1 MDYHLLGKSG
11 LRTAR
16 VALGTMTFGD
26 DWGWGAPRDTCA
38 RLLDAYLDAGGN
50 HVDTADFYTNGASET
65 ILGELMGDRRDRI
78 VLATKYTLQSRSGD
92 PNAAGNQR
100 RHLVGS
106 LEASLRRL
114 RTDRIDLYWVHAR
127 DVLTPVDEVMR
138 ALDDQVRLGKVL
150 YVGVSDWPA
159 WEIAQAT
166 TLADLR
172 GWTPFVGLQ
181 TQYSLAERA
190 SERDL
195 LPMAR
200 ALGLGVLAWSPLAAG
215 LLSGKY
221 AQPGATG
228 RLADRVRDDERTAH
242 LVRELGAVAGELDA
256 TSSQVALAWL
266 LSRPGVTPLLGAT
279 GEAQLAENLASTE
292 LQLPDDALRRLD
304 AASAVDMGFPHD
316 FLASDQ
322 IRDVVYGDTRERLHP
337 GRPGIELAGFAG

>member
-1 MDYHLLGKSG
+1 MDYHLLGRSG

-50 HVDTADFYTNGASET
+50 FIDTADFYTNGASET
-65 ILGELMGDRRDRI
+65 ILGELLGDAATAI

-100 RHLVGS
+100 KNLVGS

-114 RTDRIDLYWVHAR
+114 RTDYIDLYWVHAR
-127 DVLTPVDEVMR
+127 DVLTPIDEVMR

-159 WEIAQAT
+159 WEVAQAN
-166 TLADLR
+166 TLAELR

-181 TQYSLAERA
+181 IAVQ
-190 SERDL
+190 
-195 LPMAR
+195 PAR
-200 ALGLGVLAWSPLAAG
+200 ARRPSASCCRWRARSELGVLAWSPLAAG

-228 RLADRVRDDERTAH
+228 RLADRVRDDERTAG
-242 LVRELGAVAGELDA
+242 LRARAGRGRRA
-256 TSSQVALAWL
+256 SSAPPPAR
-266 LSRPGVTPLLGAT
+266 SRWPGC
-279 GEAQLAENLASTE
+279 
-292 LQLPDDALRRLD
+292 
-304 AASAVDMGFPHD
+304 
-316 FLASDQ
+316 
-322 IRDVVYGDTRERLHP
+322 
-337 GRPGIELAGFAG
+337 

>member
-1 MDYHLLGKSG
+1 MDYHLLGRSG

-50 HVDTADFYTNGASET
+50 HVDSADFYTNGASET
-65 ILGELMGDRRDRI
+65 ILGELIGDGRDRV
-78 VLATKYTLQSRSGD
+78 VLATKYTLQTRSGD

-166 TLADLR
+166 TLAELR
-172 GWTPFVGLQ
+172 GWTPFVGMQ
-181 TQYSLAERA
+181 MQYSLP
-190 SERDL
+190 S
-195 LPMAR
+195 AR
-200 ALGLGVLAWSPLAAG
+200 RSATCCRWPARSGSACCLVALAAG
-215 LLSGKY
+215 CCGS

-228 RLADRVRDDERTAH
+228 RLADRVRDDERTAD
-242 LVRELGAVAGELDA
+242 LVRAAAIRGRSTRRPARWRWRGCCPAPAWGPTGRPPGGLVRGGRPSVASGIRSA
-256 TSSQVALAWL
+256 GP
-266 LSRPGVTPLLGAT
+266 RP
-279 GEAQLAENLASTE
+279 
-292 LQLPDDALRRLD
+292 
-304 AASAVDMGFPHD
+304 
-316 FLASDQ
+316 
-322 IRDVVYGDTRERLHP
+322 P
-337 GRPGIELAGFAG
+337 GRPRRRARTR